1 MLASNETA
9 LRRFFGRFLGWDAHN
24 DEVEHAV
31 RSAELAAAHRAAL
44 VLLTETDFEPIALAL
59 HRVTRGASAPFVVC
73 DPLHRDTPASGRLP
87 GNYVSG
93 VEALTAAAGG
103 SLCLR
108 SWRLPLD
115 FVATLVRA
123 RDLASDVQ
131 IIVCAEEHHLADP
144 FLILPVPIWVPSLQ
158 TRAYELPRI
167 VMEYALDAVAELGV
181 PETSFTEADRQW
193 VLKHAT
199 MTWAGIQ
206 EATLRLVALRASPS
220 LSRAA
225 ERLGMAEVSLRRW
238 IGDRELP
245 PILHDP
251 ELHAERGTHLARRVV
266 HPPSPK
272 PVSSWRQGGPGR
284 QEPTSKAHR
293 GVRAVTM
300 TVKDASI
307 AWLSETRN
315 ALVPALREIGILR
328 ETLLAQM
335 GAGAEF
341 DVRTARIATAID
353 RVLNY
358 TAEVA
363 KQLDADGGGS
373 DAVSSTSGGPPLG
386 SQR

>member
-1 MLASNETA
+1 MPASNETA
-9 LRRFFGRFLGWDAHN
+9 LRRFFGRFLGWEDKDA
-24 DEVEHAV
+24 VEHAL

-44 VLLTETDFEPIALAL
+44 VLVAETDFEPIALAL
-59 HRVTRGASAPFVVC
+59 HRVTRGASAPFVLC
-73 DPLHRDTPASGRLP
+73 DPLL
-87 GNYVSG
+87 GNHANG
-93 VEALTAAAGG
+93 VAALAAAAGG

-115 FVATLVRA
+115 FVATIVRA
-123 RDLASDVQ
+123 RDLACDVQ
-131 IIVCAEEHHLADP
+131 IIVGAEELHLAHP
-144 FLILPVPIWVPSLQ
+144 FLILPVPIWVSSLQ
-158 TRAYELPRI
+158 TRTYELPRI
-167 VMEYALDAVAELGV
+167 VMEYALDAIAELDV

-193 VLKHAT
+193 VLEHAT

-220 LSRAA
+220 LSHAA
-225 ERLGMAEVSLRRW
+225 ERLGMAEVTLRNW
-238 IGDRELP
+238 LEEDRELP

-251 ELHAERGTHLARRVV
+251 ELRAERGTHQEGAHLARRVV
-266 HPPSPK
+266 HPPSPE

-284 QEPTSKAHR
+284 QEPTSKAYR

-315 ALVPALREIGILR
+315 ALVPALHEIRILR

-363 KQLDADGGGS
+363 KQLDADGGES
-373 DAVSSTSGGPPLG
+373 DAVSSTSGGPPSG
-386 SQR
+386 TSPR